1 LTSESFLQT
10 RSLTIRFGG
19 LCAVDHVNFQVG
31 QGEIVG
37 LIGPNGS
44 GKSTFFNLLTG
55 IYPPTEGEFFF
66 KGKSLVGEKPHQ
78 IVKKGIS
85 RTFQNGR
92 LFGDISVLDNIIVGM
107 HGRQKTTLLDTVFR
121 YGRVKGEL
129 KDGAKKGLELLGF
142 FSPELREN
150 SLKRV
155 MDLPH
160 TDRKR
165 VEICR
170 ALASD
175 PDLLLLDEPAGGM
188 SPEETE
194 ELMQDIRKLK
204 DQNPELSVIV
214 VEHDMAVIEKIAER
228 VYVFNYGRKIA
239 EGPYAEICRN
249 VEVIEAYLGAEG
261 EDD

>member
-1 LTSESFLQT
+1 
-10 RSLTIRFGG
+10 
-19 LCAVDHVNFQVG
+19 
-31 QGEIVG
+31 
-37 LIGPNGS
+37 
-44 GKSTFFNLLTG
+44 LLTG
-55 IYPPTEGEFFF
+55 VYPPTEGDFYF

-107 HGRQKTTLLDTVFR
+107 HGRQKTTLLDTIFR

-129 KDGAKKGLELLGF
+129 KEGAMKGLELLGF
-142 FSPELREN
+142 FSPDLRETC
-150 SLKRV
+150 LKRV

-175 PDLLLLDEPAGGM
+175 PDLLLLDEPTGGM

-194 ELMQDIRKLK
+194 DLMRDIRKLK
-204 DQNPELSVIV
+204 KGNPDLSLIV
-214 VEHDMAVIEKIAER
+214 VEHDMAVIENIADR

-239 EGPYAEICRN
+239 EGPYSEICRN
-249 VEVIEAYLGAEG
+249 AEVIEAYLGAET

>member
-1 LTSESFLQT
+1 
-10 RSLTIRFGG
+10 
-19 LCAVDHVNFQVG
+19 
-31 QGEIVG
+31 
-37 LIGPNGS
+37 
-44 GKSTFFNLLTG
+44 
-55 IYPPTEGEFFF
+55 
-66 KGKSLVGEKPHQ
+66 
-78 IVKKGIS
+78 
-85 RTFQNGR
+85 
-92 LFGDISVLDNIIVGM
+92 
-107 HGRQKTTLLDTVFR
+107 
-121 YGRVKGEL
+121 
-129 KDGAKKGLELLGF
+129 
-142 FSPELREN
+142 
-150 SLKRV
+150 

-194 ELMQDIRKLK
+194 ELMQDIRKVK
-204 DQNPELSVIV
+204 DLNPELSVIV

-249 VEVIEAYLGAEG
+249 AEVIEAYLGAES